1 MALTSREESG
11 GIAVLRLTRPPL
23 NALDLDTLHA
33 LIAALEAERATG
45 LPVVL
50 TGDGRIFTAGI
61 DVKAAAEWDDEQRRA
76 GIAGVNRLVTRL
88 LALDAPLVV
97 ALDGH
102 AIGAGLVVAAC
113 SDRTIA
119 TTRDCR
125 LGLPEIAAGIPY
137 PAAPLEAVRARF
149 APHVVNDLVL
159 TGRSL
164 GPSEALAAG
173 VVDEL
178 ADPDALVPR
187 AIAVARDLAAH
198 GAWTAVKE
206 QLRRPVRAAV
216 ATAVAAD
223 PLLA

>member
-1 MALTSREESG
+1 MDTTTREETG
-11 GIAVLRLTRPPL
+11 GVAVLRLARPPR
-23 NALDLDTLHA
+23 NALDLPTLEG
-33 LIAALEAERATG
+33 LIAALVAERPYG

-50 TGDGRIFTAGI
+50 TGDGTIFTAGI
-61 DVKAAAEWDDEQRRA
+61 DVKAAATWSTAHRRA
-76 GIAGVNRLVTRL
+76 AIAGVNALVTAL

-97 ALDGH
+97 AIDGH

-119 TTRDCR
+119 TTADCR

-137 PAAPLEAVRARF
+137 PAGPLEAVRARF

-164 GPSEALAAG
+164 TPAQALAAG

-178 ADPDALVPR
+178 AEPEDLVPR
-187 AIAVARDLAAH
+187 AAQVARDLAAH
-198 GAWTAVKE
+198 AAWGPVKE

-216 ATAVAAD
+216 AAAVAAD

>member
-1 MALTSREESG
+1 MPAIAREQTDG
-11 GIAVLRLTRPPL
+11 VAVLRLARPPL
-23 NALDLDTLHA
+23 NALDLPTLGA
-33 LIAALEAERATG
+33 LVAALDAERATG

-50 TGDGRIFTAGI
+50 TGDGRVFTAGI
-61 DVKAAAEWDDEQRRA
+61 DVKAALGWDDAQRRA
-76 GIAGVNRLVTRL
+76 AITGVNALVVAL

-97 ALDGH
+97 AIDGH
-102 AIGAGLVVAAC
+102 AIGAGLVAAAC

-119 TTRDCR
+119 TTADCR

-137 PAAPLEAVRARF
+137 PAGPLEAVRARF

-159 TGRSL
+159 TGRAL
-164 GPSEALAAG
+164 DPPAALAAG

-178 ADPDALVPR
+178 AAPEALLPR
-187 AIAVARDLAAH
+187 AVACARELAALA
-198 GAWTAVKE
+198 AWRPVKE

-216 ATAVAAD
+216 AAAVAAD